1 MVRVTRS
8 DADGDDEIPASTR
21 AQLVLVAGAVIAVG
35 LAPIAL
41 AYVQLGATTDAGVG
55 TADRTGED
63 VTRALDRAVFE
74 AASGVPGNHSWSDRR
89 DAVAA
94 VENRLDPRLDTL
106 RTSGLREGVVH
117 GIEYNES
124 AAGAWA
130 AEGCPGGPNR
140 QFGDG
145 EPIGGVVR
153 QDRGGR
159 THVLGVAVDLRVTGE
174 ESASRMTHR
183 VDAAPQSAG

>member
-1 MVRVTRS
+1 VTRS
-8 DADGDDEIPASTR
+8 DADPKAEVSAPTR

-41 AYVQLGATTDAGVG
+41 AYVQLGATPDAGAG

-74 AASGVPGNHSWSDRR
+74 ATSGVPGNHSWSDRD
-89 DAVAA
+89 DAVAV
-94 VENRLDPRLDTL
+94 VENRLDPRLETL

-124 AAGAWA
+124 AAQAWA
-130 AEGCPGGPNR
+130 AEDCPGGPDR
-140 QFGDG
+140 QFGDC
-145 EPIGGVVR
+145 EAIGGVVV
-153 QDRGGR
+153 QDRAGL
-159 THVLGVAVDLRVTGE
+159 THVLGVAVDLRVTTDRR
-174 ESASRMTHR
+174 SARFTRRIH
-183 VDAAPQSAG
+183 V